1 MNFYAVVNGRKKGGF
16 LTWNDCNNSIKGYSN
31 VIFKKF
37 KTKKQAEDY
46 IQANSTNVTS
56 VTSGTES
63 KTICSAVSCAF
74 NDAFEKERRAHK
86 ETKKILATVRRQL
99 DAMKKIA
106 PQNNLPQSKTLK
118 KNSIPKLLNNSEGK
132 EEAFI
137 PDYYVYTDGSC
148 SNNGQENAVAGI
160 GIFFGINDIRNIS
173 QKFEGKQTNNTAEL
187 NALIQ
192 TYAIIENDIING
204 KRVAIV
210 SDSTYAIKCV
220 STYGEKC
227 ERKNWNVVIPN
238 KELVKK
244 GYELYKNKSNIHFI
258 YVKAH
263 TNKTDVHSVGNDS
276 ADRLAKNAIL

>member
-1 MNFYAVVNGRKKGGF
+1 MNFYAVVNGRKKGVF

-31 VIFKKF
+31 AIFKKF

-46 IQANSTNVTS
+46 IQANSTN

-86 ETKKILATVRRQL
+86 ETKKMLATVRQQL
-99 DAMKKIA
+99 DAMEKTSI
-106 PQNNLPQSKTLK
+106 QNNLPQSKTLK
-118 KNSIPKLLNNSEGK
+118 KNSIPKFLNNTEVKK
-132 EEAFI
+132 EEFI

-148 SNNGQENAVAGI
+148 SNNGQENAVGGI
-160 GIFFGINDIRNIS
+160 GIFFGINDIRNVS

-227 ERKNWNVVIPN
+227 EGKNWNVVIPN

-263 TNKTDVHSVGNDS
+263 TNKTDVHSVGNDN

>member
-1 MNFYAVVNGRKKGGF
+1 MGPIR
-16 LTWNDCNNSIKGYSN
+16 
-31 VIFKKF
+31 
-37 KTKKQAEDY
+37 
-46 IQANSTNVTS
+46 
-56 VTSGTES
+56 
-63 KTICSAVSCAF
+63 
-74 NDAFEKERRAHK
+74 
-86 ETKKILATVRRQL
+86 VRRQL
-99 DAMKKIA
+99 DAMKKTA
-106 PQNNLPQSKTLK
+106 PQNNLPQSETLK
-118 KNSIPKLLNNSEGK
+118 KSSIPKFLNNSEMK
-132 EEAFI
+132 EEEFI

-204 KRVAIV
+204 KKVGIV

-227 ERKNWNVVIPN
+227 EGKNWNVVIPN

-263 TNKTDVHSVGNDS
+263 TNKTDVHSVGNDN

>member
-1 MNFYAVVNGRKKGGF
+1 MTFYAVVNGRKKGVF

-31 VIFKKF
+31 AIFKKF
-37 KTKKQAEDY
+37 KTMKQAEDY
-46 IQANSTNVTS
+46 IQAHSTN

-86 ETKKILATVRRQL
+86 ETKKMLTTAQRQL
-99 DAMKKIA
+99 DAMKKTLT
-106 PQNNLPQSKTLK
+106 QNKLPQSETLK

-204 KRVAIV
+204 KKVAIV

-227 ERKNWNVVIPN
+227 EGKNWNVVIPN

-263 TNKTDVHSVGNDS
+263 TNKTDVHSVGNDN

>member
-1 MNFYAVVNGRKKGGF
+1 MIFYAVLNGRKKGIF

-31 VIFKKF
+31 AIFKKF
-37 KTKKQAEDY
+37 KTMKQAEDY
-46 IQANSTNVTS
+46 IQAHSTN

-86 ETKKILATVRRQL
+86 ETKKLLTTAQRQL
-99 DAMKKIA
+99 DAMKKTLT
-106 PQNNLPQSKTLK
+106 QNKLPQSETLK

-204 KRVAIV
+204 KKVAIV

-263 TNKTDVHSVGNDS
+263 TNKTDVHSVGNDN

>member
-1 MNFYAVVNGRKKGGF
+1 MNFYAVVNGRKKGVF

-31 VIFKKF
+31 AIFKKF

-46 IQANSTNVTS
+46 IQANSTN

-86 ETKKILATVRRQL
+86 ETKKMLATVRQQL
-99 DAMKKIA
+99 DAMEKTSI
-106 PQNNLPQSKTLK
+106 QNNLPQSKTLK
-118 KNSIPKLLNNSEGK
+118 KNSIPKFLNNTEVKK
-132 EEAFI
+132 EEFI

-227 ERKNWNVVIPN
+227 EGKNWNVVIPN

-263 TNKTDVHSVGNDS
+263 TNKTDVHSVGNDN